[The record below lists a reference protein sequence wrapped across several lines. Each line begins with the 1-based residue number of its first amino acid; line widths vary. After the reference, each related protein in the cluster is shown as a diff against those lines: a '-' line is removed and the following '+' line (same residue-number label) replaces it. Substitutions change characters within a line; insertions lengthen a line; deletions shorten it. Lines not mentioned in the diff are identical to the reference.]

1 MIKVEGNKIT
11 TKGSN
16 ADIIAEVI
24 GAYTQ
29 VFGGLFADNV
39 VMATSMLFTTIEE
52 LTDIMRSIKADYLPG
67 LAKEDVPT
75 S

>member
-1 MIKVEGNKIT
+1 MIKVEGNKIMT
-11 TKGSN
+11 EGSN
-16 ADIIAEVI
+16 ADIIAEAI
-24 GAYTQ
+24 GVYTQ

-52 LTDIMRSIKADYLPG
+52 LTDILRSARADQD
-67 LAKEDVPT
+67 APT